1 VGALRVTEAVMVNAM
16 EFWTLMCDPRF
27 VRVSPLCGRIGAD
40 VYITL
45 EAPEDIPGFIDQRI
59 AGIKAVYAH

>member
-1 VGALRVTEAVMVNAM
+1 MCGCALRQGHARLWAA
-16 EFWTLMCDPRF
+16 
-27 VRVSPLCGRIGAD
+27 IGAD